1 MREMLMS
8 FFLKK
13 RKKKGSKDLN
23 KAESRLIKSA
33 YNLGYEVGYNHH
45 SEIGWVEDEL
55 AKILEMAQE
64 CGLEE
69 EVRSVYERAKKN
81 GARDRDHAIASALS
95 RKAPHDEGEERRRHT
110 HRKPGTEE
118 EITQDIEETDEWA
131 PDLFEISRDDV
142 ARPTN
147 RPEAIDRTPVIN
159 LPSFLNS
166 LNFLRRR

>member
-1 MREMLMS
+1 MS

-13 RKKKGSKDLN
+13 RKEKGGKN
-23 KAESRLIKSA
+23 PNRVESRLIKAA

-64 CGLEE
+64 RGLED

-81 GARDRDHAIASALS
+81 GARDRGHAIVSALS
-95 RKAPHDEGEERRRHT
+95 KKPPHDEGGKRRKGRHT
-110 HRKPGTEE
+110 HRRPGTEE
-118 EITQDIEETDEWA
+118 EITQDIEETGAWA
-131 PDLFEISRDDV
+131 PDLFGISRNDV